1 MTMDVFSWKDFLISY
16 EFAVEELKIKF
27 KNIRNELKDHDSYS
41 PIEFVTGRVKKISS
55 IIEKANRLDVPL
67 TKEDIETKIEDIAGI
82 RIMCQFVDDIYT
94 VADLIKSRSD
104 MKVAYEKDYIKN
116 SKKSGYRSYHIVVKY
131 PVQTVTGVKNILA
144 EIQIRTLAM
153 NFWATIEHSL
163 KYKYDHLLPDDLSQ
177 KLRNAADSAFMLD
190 NEMSEIRDEI
200 VGAQIA
206 FEVKSGSVKDIMSSI
221 SYLYMAGYSDE
232 ASSYIKKFD
241 KIKNIMD
248 IKEVTDLQNDI
259 QLRIREINSDKK
271 STTTMPNIETIDIN
285 KHTKN

>member
-1 MTMDVFSWKDFLISY
+1 MDVFSWKDFLISY